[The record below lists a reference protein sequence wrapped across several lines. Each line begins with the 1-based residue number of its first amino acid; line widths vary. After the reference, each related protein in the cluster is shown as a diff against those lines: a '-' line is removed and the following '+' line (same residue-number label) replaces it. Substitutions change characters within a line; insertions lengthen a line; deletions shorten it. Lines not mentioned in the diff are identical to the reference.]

1 AKLSSFV
8 ICSLSSCFSGPPPTS
23 AVCLSSPENF
33 PLARPFLAV
42 FRSFPFVFGIISLG
56 SLGAPR
62 GGHVGA
68 RAALAMA
75 RTKQAAVKRES
86 SSQYFNRRTAT
97 WEDANGKEEK
107 LANGQQTVAAEAGLV
122 QLVTSV
128 AGIYASFLTWAYL
141 QEKLTTTPYGPKD
154 TPERWH
160 FPVFLNTIQ
169 SIFAAS
175 VGSVYL
181 FLSTPRGAPVA
192 PIIPSRRI
200 LGPLALVAVTS
211 SLASPFGYA
220 SLAHLDYI
228 TFLLAKSCKLLPV
241 MFLHITV
248 FRKRYPLYKYL
259 VVAAV
264 TAGVAVFTLHSG
276 RKHKASARSADSNV
290 AWGLLLLG
298 INLLFDGLT
307 NSTQDHIF
315 QTFRPYSG
323 PQMMC
328 ANNMMSTLVT
338 GLYLLASPYL
348 VATGIGDWL
357 GMDVAG
363 SAGELGEALGF
374 MARYPSV
381 WKDVL
386 GFAACGAVGQVFIF
400 YTLSTFSSVLL
411 VTVTV
416 TRKMFTMILS
426 VVAFGHRLTQ
436 MQWLGVGLVFGG
448 IGVEAAI
455 ARQEKMAKEAAKT
468 GAASKKD
475 S

>member
-1 AKLSSFV
+1 
-8 ICSLSSCFSGPPPTS
+8 
-23 AVCLSSPENF
+23 
-33 PLARPFLAV
+33 
-42 FRSFPFVFGIISLG
+42 
-56 SLGAPR
+56 
-62 GGHVGA
+62 
-68 RAALAMA
+68 MA
-75 RTKQAAVKRES
+75 RSKQPAVKRES
-86 SSQYFNRRTAT
+86 SSEFFNKQSAA
-97 WEDANGKEEK
+97 WEDANGKEMK
-107 LANGQQTVAAEAGLV
+107 ATNGHAAAASKSAQESGKGEAGLV
-122 QLVTSV
+122 QLVTAV

-141 QEKLTTTPYGPKD
+141 QEKLTTKAYGPAD
-154 TPERWH
+154 APEVWH

-169 SIFAAS
+169 SLFAAA
-175 VGSVYL
+175 VGFVYL
-181 FLSTPRGAPVA
+181 LVSTPKGASVP
-192 PIIPSRRI
+192 PIFPSRSI
-200 LGPLALVAVTS
+200 LGPLALVAITN

-220 SLAHLDYI
+220 SLAHIDYI

-241 MFLHITV
+241 MFLHITI

-264 TAGVAVFTLHSG
+264 TTGVAVFTLHSG
-276 RKHKASARSADSNV
+276 RKHKKSARSDEANV
-290 AWGLLLLG
+290 SWGLLLLG

-307 NSTQDHIF
+307 NSTQDYIF
-315 QTFRPYSG
+315 QTFRPFSG

-328 ANNMMSTLVT
+328 ANNMMSTVVT
-338 GLYLLASPYL
+338 SLYLIGSPAL
-348 VATGIGDWL
+348 VSTGIGEWL

-363 SAGELGEALGF
+363 SAGELNAALEF
-374 MARYPSV
+374 VTKYPAV

-386 GFAACGAVGQVFIF
+386 GFAACGALGQVFIF

-455 ARQEKMAKEAAKT
+455 ARKEKMDKEAAK
-468 GAASKKD
+468 AKK
-475 S
+475 SS

>member
-1 AKLSSFV
+1 
-8 ICSLSSCFSGPPPTS
+8 
-23 AVCLSSPENF
+23 
-33 PLARPFLAV
+33 
-42 FRSFPFVFGIISLG
+42 
-56 SLGAPR
+56 
-62 GGHVGA
+62 
-68 RAALAMA
+68 MA
-75 RTKQAAVKRES
+75 RTKQVPVRRES
-86 SSQYFNRRTAT
+86 SSEYFNKETAT
-97 WEDANGKEEK
+97 WEKASGKQGANGASDKQK
-107 LANGQQTVAAEAGLV
+107 GSAAQAPEAGVL
-122 QLVTSV
+122 QLVIAV

-141 QEKLTTTPYGPKD
+141 QEKLTTTRHGPPAA
-154 TPERWH
+154 PEVWH
-160 FPVFLNTIQ
+160 FPVFLNTVQ
-169 SIFAAS
+169 SFFAAA
-175 VGSVYL
+175 VGCVYL
-181 FLSTPRGAPVA
+181 FATTPKGSSLP
-192 PIIPSRRI
+192 PIIPSSRI
-200 LGPLALVAVTS
+200 LAPLALVAITS

-220 SLAHLDYI
+220 SLAHIDYI

-248 FRKRYPLYKYL
+248 FRKSYPLYKYL

-264 TAGVAVFTLHSG
+264 TLGVAIFTLHSG
-276 RKHKASARSADSNV
+276 RKSKKSTRSDDANM
-290 AWGLLLLG
+290 AWGMLLLS

-307 NSTQDHIF
+307 NSTQDYIF
-315 QTFRPYSG
+315 QTFRPYTG

-338 GLYLLASPYL
+338 GSYLLLSPFI
-348 VATGIGDWL
+348 VSTGIGEWI

-363 SAGELGEALGF
+363 SAGELTAALDF
-374 MARYPSV
+374 MRRYPAV

-455 ARQEKMAKEAAKT
+455 ARREKIAKEAAKA
-468 GAASKKD
+468 GKKEN
-475 S
+475 

>member
-1 AKLSSFV
+1 
-8 ICSLSSCFSGPPPTS
+8 
-23 AVCLSSPENF
+23 
-33 PLARPFLAV
+33 
-42 FRSFPFVFGIISLG
+42 
-56 SLGAPR
+56 
-62 GGHVGA
+62 
-68 RAALAMA
+68 MA
-75 RTKQAAVKRES
+75 RTKQRAVKREAS
-86 SSQYFNRRTAT
+86 SEFFNKTTAT
-97 WEDANGKEEK
+97 WEGSNGRDKESNGHVVTIKVDAAPE
-107 LANGQQTVAAEAGLV
+107 TPDAGVV
-122 QLVTSV
+122 QLVIAI
-128 AGIYASFLTWAYL
+128 AGIYVSFLTWAYL
-141 QEKLTTTPYGPKD
+141 QEKLTTTPYGPAD
-154 TPERWH
+154 APEMWH

-169 SIFAAS
+169 SVFAAA
-175 VGSVYL
+175 VGAVYL
-181 FLSTPRGAPVA
+181 VASTPTGASVA

-200 LGPLALVAVTS
+200 LAPLALVAITS

-248 FRKRYPLYKYL
+248 FQRRYPLYKYL

-264 TAGVAVFTLHSG
+264 TLGVAVFTLHSG
-276 RKHKASARSADSNV
+276 KKSKKSARAEDAST

-315 QTFRPYSG
+315 QSFRPYSG

-328 ANNMMSTLVT
+328 ANNMMSTLAT
-338 GLYLLASPYL
+338 GAYLLVSPWL
-348 VATGIGDWL
+348 VATGLGDWL

-363 SAGELGEALGF
+363 NAGELKAALDF
-374 MARYPSV
+374 MSRYPAV

-400 YTLSTFSSVLL
+400 YTLSNFSSVLL

-426 VVAFGHRLTQ
+426 VLAFGHRLTQ
-436 MQWLGVGLVFGG
+436 MQWLGVALVFGG
-448 IGVEAAI
+448 IGVEAGI
-455 ARQEKMAKEAAKT
+455 ARQEKMAKEV
-468 GAASKKD
+468 SKKAAQGQKKD
-475 S
+475 L

>member
-1 AKLSSFV
+1 
-8 ICSLSSCFSGPPPTS
+8 
-23 AVCLSSPENF
+23 
-33 PLARPFLAV
+33 
-42 FRSFPFVFGIISLG
+42 
-56 SLGAPR
+56 
-62 GGHVGA
+62 
-68 RAALAMA
+68 MA
-75 RTKQAAVKRES
+75 RTKQPATKREAS
-86 SSQYFNRRTAT
+86 SEYFNKSTAT
-97 WEDANGKEEK
+97 WEDTNGSSKGGK
-107 LANGQQTVAAEAGLV
+107 SVNGQAIQVKADAAHEKPDAGVV
-122 QLVTSV
+122 QLVVAV

-141 QEKLTTTPYGPKD
+141 QEKLTTTQYGPVD
-154 TPERWH
+154 APEVWH

-169 SIFAAS
+169 SIFAAG
-175 VGSVYL
+175 VGGIYL
-181 FLSTPRGAPVA
+181 AASTPANTKMA

-200 LGPLALVAVTS
+200 LAPLALVAVTS

-241 MFLHITV
+241 MFLHITL

-264 TAGVAVFTLHSG
+264 TLGVAVFTLHSG
-276 RKHKASARSADSNV
+276 KKSKTSSRADDAST

-307 NSTQDHIF
+307 NSTQDYIF
-315 QTFRPYSG
+315 QSFRPYSG

-328 ANNMMSTLVT
+328 ANNLMSTLVT
-338 GLYLLASPYL
+338 GNYLIVSPWL
-348 VATGIGDWL
+348 VSTGLGEWF

-363 SAGELGEALGF
+363 NAGELNAALDF
-374 MARYPSV
+374 MGRYPAV

-400 YTLSTFSSVLL
+400 YTLATFSSVLL

-426 VVAFGHRLTQ
+426 VLAFGHRLTQ
-436 MQWLGVGLVFGG
+436 MQWLGVALVFGG
-448 IGVEAAI
+448 IGVEAGI
-455 ARQEKMAKEAAKT
+455 ARQEKIAKEAGKK
-468 GAASKKD
+468 AAQSEKKD
-475 S
+475 L

>member
-1 AKLSSFV
+1 
-8 ICSLSSCFSGPPPTS
+8 
-23 AVCLSSPENF
+23 
-33 PLARPFLAV
+33 
-42 FRSFPFVFGIISLG
+42 
-56 SLGAPR
+56 
-62 GGHVGA
+62 
-68 RAALAMA
+68 MA
-75 RTKQAAVKRES
+75 RTKRASVKRES
-86 SSQYFNRRTAT
+86 SSEFFNKQIAT
-97 WEDANGKEEK
+97 WHETNGDDGRVKGT
-107 LANGQQTVAAEAGLV
+107 NGHREAARVSVDDSRSDAGLT
-122 QLVTSV
+122 QLVISV

-141 QEKLTTTPYGPKD
+141 QEKLTTKPHGSED
-154 TPERWH
+154 APERWH
-160 FPVFLNTIQ
+160 FPVFLNTVQ
-169 SIFAAS
+169 SLFAAT
-175 VGSVYL
+175 VGSAYL
-181 FLSTPRGAPVA
+181 LLSTPKGSSVP

-220 SLAHLDYI
+220 SLAHIDYI

-241 MFLHITV
+241 MFLHITI

-276 RKHKASARSADSNV
+276 KKHKRSSRSDEANV

-307 NSTQDHIF
+307 NTTQDHIF

-338 GLYLLASPYL
+338 GSYLLASPYL
-348 VATGIGDWL
+348 VATGVGEWI

-363 SAGELGEALGF
+363 SAGELTAALDF
-374 MARYPSV
+374 MRRHPAV

-386 GFAACGAVGQVFIF
+386 GFAVCGAVGQVFIF

-426 VVAFGHRLTQ
+426 VVAFGHRLTR
-436 MQWLGVGLVFGG
+436 MQWVGVGLVFGG
-448 IGVEAAI
+448 IGVEAGI
-455 ARQEKMAKEAAKT
+455 ARREKLAREAARKA
-468 GAASKKD
+468 GLKKND
-475 S
+475 